1 MDALSMLLEDIHLY
15 QTQYHYINATGEW
28 SFELDK
34 KDCIVFYLVTTGGIS
49 IKVDDVYR
57 NAHAPMWSWCQAA
70 KNTLFVVWGNRI
82 SHQLTLPRY

>member
-15 QTQYHYINATGEW
+15 QTQYHYIHATGEW

-49 IKVDDVYR
+49 IKVD
-57 NAHAPMWSWCQAA
+57 ATI
-70 KNTLFVVWGNRI
+70 TLNNE
-82 SHQLTLPRY
+82 